1 MSRLIFLSIFFI
13 FCAVHVNSQ
22 EQLSYT
28 SKSGK
33 VEFTVSPNEFYVEF
47 ESKDVS
53 IVRTISKGNLRR
65 INSNAVIVTQENL
78 TGNFASRK
86 KQLNNL
92 FSNIFI
98 A

>member
-1 MSRLIFLSIFFI
+1 MKKNILFFIIFLISI
-13 FCAVHVNSQ
+13 HGNTQ